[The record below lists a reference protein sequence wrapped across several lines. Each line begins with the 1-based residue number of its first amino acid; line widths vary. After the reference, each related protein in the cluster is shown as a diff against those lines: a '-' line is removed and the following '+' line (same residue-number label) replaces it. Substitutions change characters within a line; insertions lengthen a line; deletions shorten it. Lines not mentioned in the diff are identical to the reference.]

1 MQTSQQFAVEV
12 VRQLR
17 AAGYQALFAG
27 GCVRDQLLG
36 NEPKDYDVAT
46 DATPDQVIA
55 AFPNRKTLAIG
66 AAFGVIAVVGPRS
79 AGMVE
84 VATFRRDLAY
94 SDGRRPDCVEFCSP
108 EEDAQRRDFTINGM
122 FYDPLEERVHDYVG
136 GQADLQRGLIRAI
149 GEPRERFTEDKL
161 RLLRA
166 VRFTA
171 RFEFKLDEETQ
182 AAIQELAPQL
192 RSVSVERIS
201 EELRKMLVVPRRAGG
216 VRLLRETNLLQV
228 IFPEWEDLLFR
239 DLSLETDRFGQVWDS
254 MLAELEGLDQPSFPL
269 ALAVLLAPLPALL
282 PGGKND
288 EQLRKEQAS
297 RKQQEQPEKDRFTL
311 NDFRKMYEQIRK
323 LGSMGKW
330 LGMIPG
336 MGGLKEILGDENL
349 DETMKRYFAMIDCMT
364 ESERLQPH
372 TIEQSR
378 REKIAADSGTQP
390 IEVAEL
396 LKQFDILADMMKNM
410 AGKGM
415 SDRMAMMKQMQ
426 EMMSNP
432 GGIAKP
438 PKPPRMAQDPVK
450 RFVQQ
455 VGRRLKLS
463 NDEIDATSW
472 LVRQQDAL
480 FDAATK
486 PWSEVQP
493 LLIMPWA
500 GALLHWSDV
509 RAQICRSPT
518 ASLAWCRE
526 RLAWPPEQL
535 DPPPILTGD
544 DLIKGGIKPGPLFTG
559 LLAQLRVKQLDGQ
572 LTTKDSAWEWLRN
585 L

>member
-1 MQTSQQFAVEV
+1 VTIERTTNAPLRVAANRGSIKQLNASSDPLASAPLAPIRPVQSPQQFAVDV

-27 GCVRDQLLG
+27 GCVRDHLLG
-36 NEPKDYDVAT
+36 TTPKDYDVAT

-94 SDGRRPDCVEFCSP
+94 SDGRHPDGVEFCSP

-122 FYDPLEERVHDYVG
+122 FFDPLEERVHDYVG
-136 GQADLQRGLIRAI
+136 GQADLQRGVIRAI
-149 GEPRERFTEDKL
+149 GDARQRFTEDKL

-171 RFEFKLDEETQ
+171 RLGFTLEEETK

-192 RSVSVERIS
+192 GTVSVERIA

-216 VRLLRETNLLQV
+216 CRLLRETKLLGV
-228 IFPEWEDLLFR
+228 IFPEWQEVLDR
-239 DLSLETDRFGQVWDS
+239 DLSLETARFEEYWNTA
-254 MLAELEGLDQPSFPL
+254 LAELEGLAQPSFPL
-269 ALAVLLAPLPALL
+269 ALAMLLAPLPELL
-282 PGGKND
+282 PAA
-288 EQLRKEQAS
+288 EKEQGPKAN
-297 RKQQEQPEKDRFTL
+297 R
-311 NDFRKMYEQIRK
+311 
-323 LGSMGKW
+323 
-330 LGMIPG
+330 
-336 MGGLKEILGDENL
+336 
-349 DETMKRYFAMIDCMT
+349 
-364 ESERLQPH
+364 
-372 TIEQSR
+372 
-378 REKIAADSGTQP
+378 IA
-390 IEVAEL
+390 
-396 LKQFDILADMMKNM
+396 
-410 AGKGM
+410 
-415 SDRMAMMKQMQ
+415 R
-426 EMMSNP
+426 
-432 GGIAKP
+432 
-438 PKPPRMAQDPVK
+438 DPST

-455 VGRRLKLS
+455 VGRSLKLS
-463 NDEIDATSW
+463 NDEIDATAW
-472 LVRQQDAL
+472 LVRQQDVL
-480 FDAATK
+480 TDAATK

-500 GALLHWSDV
+500 KELLQWSDV
-509 RAQICRSPT
+509 RARILRAPT

-535 DPPPILTGD
+535 DPPPILTGN
-544 DLIKGGIKPGPLFTG
+544 DLIQGGIKPGPLFTG
-559 LLAQLRVKQLDGQ
+559 LLAQLRAKQLDGHF
-572 LTTKDSAWEWLRN
+572 TSKEAAWEWLRS